1 MYHSPINDHA
11 PATGEFVVSLVGS
24 EGSGT
29 HAWLHS
35 AALNAGPLASRN
47 IADLLQLVGLL
58 HGPHPDLIE
67 TVAEQNLACEA
78 DMWLAEASA
87 GFADERDYIARLAVA
102 AGPPPGTPGEAATV
116 GALLAQRQAL
126 QMIARSDRFGCA
138 LGAAAALMLDWMPI
152 RAALDTA
159 AARLGV
165 IPPPF
170 GMPGA
175 EAVAQ
180 TLSLLSPRERLDRSL
195 AFGARQVLQHHH
207 GLLDLLETRA
217 GARED

>member
-1 MYHSPINDHA
+1 MQFSPINDDG
-11 PATGEFVVSLVGS
+11 PATGDLLVSLVAG
-24 EGSGT
+24 EGAGNHS
-29 HAWLHS
+29 WLHS

-58 HGPHPDLIE
+58 HGSYPSLIE
-67 TVAEQNLACEA
+67 TVAEQNLATEL
-78 DMWLAEASA
+78 DMWLGEAGA

-116 GALLAQRQAL
+116 AAMLAQRQAL
-126 QMIARSDRFGCA
+126 HMIARSDRFGCA
-138 LGAAAALMLDWMPI
+138 IGAAAALMLDWMPI
-152 RAALDTA
+152 RATLDTA

-165 IPPPF
+165 TPPPF
-170 GMPGA
+170 GMPG
-175 EAVAQ
+175 ELAVAE
-180 TLSLLSPRERLDRSL
+180 TLSLLSPRQRLDRSL

-217 GARED
+217 GAREG